1 MQRSG
6 LLWFLVILILFAGPA
21 LADTAYVYTGNA
33 YTSIRACAGGICY
46 AGPMPGEFA
55 PTGISGT
62 FVTSAP
68 LSANLSSSSISPT
81 YFVFSDGFKTL
92 SSATPF
98 DGRDISG
105 TFLIST
111 DSSGNITA
119 WTVWVSYPSSVWDPH
134 HFHSCGFVSPYVIRS
149 TSTYASSID
158 SSDCFHGP
166 FDQQGVGGD
175 FASVVDNPGTWTRI
189 DNVPEPSSALLV
201 SAGLVGLVKARRK
214 RMG

>member
-6 LLWFLVILILFAGPA
+6 LFWSLVILILFAGPV
-21 LADTAYVYTGNA
+21 LADTAYVYTGND

-46 AGPMPGEFA
+46 AGPMIGEFS

-68 LSANLSSSSISPT
+68 LLPNLSSINVSPA
-81 YFVFSDGFKTL
+81 YFIFSDGFKTL
-92 SSATPF
+92 SSTTHF

-105 TFLIST
+105 TFVIST
-111 DSSGNITA
+111 DNSGNITA
-119 WTVWVSYPSSVWDPH
+119 WSVWVSYPSSVWDPH
-134 HFHSCGFVSPYVIRS
+134 HFHSCGFVSPYMIRS
-149 TSTYASSID
+149 TSTDIAAID

-166 FDQQGVGGD
+166 FDSQGVGGD
-175 FASVVDNPGTWTRI
+175 FASVSDNPGTWTRI

-201 SAGLVGLVKARRK
+201 SAGLAAMIKVKRAK
-214 RMG
+214 KG

>member
-6 LLWFLVILILFAGPA
+6 LWFLVILMLFAGPA

-68 LSANLSSSSISPT
+68 LSANLSSSSVSPT
-81 YFVFSDGFKTL
+81 FFVFSDGFKTL

-98 DGRDISG
+98 DGRNISG

-119 WTVWVSYPSSVWDPH
+119 WSVSVWYPSSVWDPH
-134 HFHSCGFVSPYVIRS
+134 HYHFCGTVSPYSIRS
-149 TSTYASSID
+149 TSTDTAAID

-166 FDQQGVGGD
+166 FDSQGVGGD
-175 FASVVDNPGTWTRI
+175 FASISDNPGTWNRI

-201 SAGLVGLVKARRK
+201 SAGLAAMVRVRK
-214 RMG
+214 TKKR